1 MARILVTGATGYIG
15 GRLVPQL
22 LEAGHDVRCMTRSPS
37 RLSLDPWR
45 DRVEV
50 VEGDILEVESLEKAL
65 SGCDVAFYLV
75 HSMGN
80 ADDFAEADRQG
91 ATNFQR
97 AADSQG
103 LRRIIYLGGLGED
116 DTELSSHL
124 DSRHEVGRLLAAG
137 DTPVTEL
144 RAAVIIGSGSVSFE
158 MLRYLTEVL
167 PAMTTPKWVRSLCQ
181 PISIRDVLTI
191 LVAVAGEDD
200 SESKIIEIGGP
211 DVLSYQDMMQTYAE
225 VAGLRKRLI
234 IPVPVLSPGLS
245 SLWIGLVTPLPSG
258 VARPLVESLK
268 HDVVVSDCREMDR
281 LVPDP
286 LPFKDSVELAVA
298 RYDDGEVVTR
308 WSDAGAS
315 PALAIPS
322 DPDWAGGSVMV
333 DKQEVTTPASA
344 QDVFWAVSRIG
355 GEVGYY
361 TFDWAWAVR
370 GWIDSLFGGIGLR
383 RGRRHPE
390 VVHEG
395 ESLDFW
401 RVNVV
406 DPPNRLLLAAEMK
419 LPGEAFLEWVVDET
433 GEGTTLTQTA
443 YFAPRGL
450 LGRLYWFALL
460 PFHNAIFGPM
470 AKKIVETAANRSD
483 AVETGEEGTSPR

>member
-15 GRLVPQL
+15 GRLIPQL

-50 VEGDILEVESLEKAL
+50 VAGDILDIESLEKAL
-65 SGCDVAFYLV
+65 SDCDAAYYLV

-103 LRRIIYLGGLGED
+103 LGKIIYLGGLGED

-181 PISIRDVLTI
+181 PIAIRDVLTI
-191 LVAVAGEDD
+191 LVAVAGEDG
-200 SESKIIEIGGP
+200 SESKIVEIGGP
-211 DVLSYQDMMQTYAE
+211 DVLSYQDMMQTYAQ

-234 IPVPVLSPGLS
+234 VPVPVLSPGLS
-245 SLWIGLVTPLPSG
+245 SLWIGLVTP
-258 VARPLVESLK
+258 
-268 HDVVVSDCREMDR
+268 
-281 LVPDP
+281 
-286 LPFKDSVELAVA
+286 
-298 RYDDGEVVTR
+298 
-308 WSDAGAS
+308 
-315 PALAIPS
+315 
-322 DPDWAGGSVMV
+322 
-333 DKQEVTTPASA
+333 
-344 QDVFWAVSRIG
+344 
-355 GEVGYY
+355 
-361 TFDWAWAVR
+361 
-370 GWIDSLFGGIGLR
+370 
-383 RGRRHPE
+383 
-390 VVHEG
+390 
-395 ESLDFW
+395 
-401 RVNVV
+401 
-406 DPPNRLLLAAEMK
+406 
-419 LPGEAFLEWVVDET
+419 
-433 GEGTTLTQTA
+433 
-443 YFAPRGL
+443 
-450 LGRLYWFALL
+450 
-460 PFHNAIFGPM
+460 
-470 AKKIVETAANRSD
+470 
-483 AVETGEEGTSPR
+483 